1 MGIDVHGLNFLRYA
15 KTKKLFGSVM
25 TIGRQGLHVTE
36 PMIKEIFHTNSD
48 YKNQKY
54 CEELL
59 TKYFGAIDVE
69 SLDNSNYEGASHVHD
84 MNQPLPTNLVRRFDT
99 VFDGGCLEHIYN
111 APQALKNCSL
121 LCKPGGQ
128 ILHVLPAN
136 NLCGHGFWQFSP
148 ELFFSLYSKN
158 NGYIDTQVF
167 IADLYN
173 TKQWYQV
180 KEPTNGQRV
189 NVMSANSLYVLVRT
203 VLKDGVFNHSNV
215 QQSDYVFEWDKLKN
229 DNDSIPQNK
238 ASIKQRK
245 KKKSLIYKLLSP
257 IYHRYVKT
265 KINKGLI
272 NKTHDLSLLKIQD
285 LLAKPTQE

>member
-148 ELFFSLYSKN
+148 ELFFSLYSKVN
-158 NGYIDTQVF
+158 LIPSDSRTQDPFRLSAVGFSAKTGLAKANAAAKQIDKVLISF
-167 IADLYN
+167 IN
-173 TKQWYQV
+173 PSHCT
-180 KEPTNGQRV
+180 R
-189 NVMSANSLYVLVRT
+189 
-203 VLKDGVFNHSNV
+203 F
-215 QQSDYVFEWDKLKN
+215 
-229 DNDSIPQNK
+229 
-238 ASIKQRK
+238 
-245 KKKSLIYKLLSP
+245 
-257 IYHRYVKT
+257 KT
-265 KINKGLI
+265 GC
-272 NKTHDLSLLKIQD
+272 HLKI
-285 LLAKPTQE
+285 P